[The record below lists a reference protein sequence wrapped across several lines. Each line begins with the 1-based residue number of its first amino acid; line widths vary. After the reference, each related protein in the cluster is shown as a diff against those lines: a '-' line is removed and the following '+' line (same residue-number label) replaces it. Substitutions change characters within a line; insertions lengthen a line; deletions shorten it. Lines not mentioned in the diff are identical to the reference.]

1 MTASVVDVDTG
12 QQVYG
17 REASGSAIPA
27 STAKLLTAAAV
38 LSARGPAYRI
48 PTRAVAGNAPGEV
61 VLIGAGDPSLA
72 AGAVASYPGAARLDL
87 LAQQVR
93 QSLGGQ
99 DPTRVIIDTS
109 LYTGP
114 TYPTPQW
121 YEADLNS
128 GFIAHITAL
137 MTDGARRDPSRTKS
151 GAARYAQP
159 DVAAG
164 EQFAA
169 ALGLPPGAVTR
180 GTAPARSEQ
189 LGEVLSPPIGRLVEV
204 MLAESDNVLAEG
216 LARQVAVARGMP
228 ASFDG
233 AAQATRAELAD
244 MGLPL
249 AGYTVVDGSG
259 LSHFNRVSAGL
270 LTGVLAL
277 AAAPD
282 HPELRPIVSG
292 LPVAAYSGT
301 LFERYLDPAN
311 GGGAASVVRAK
322 TGTLTGVS
330 ALAGLVVDADG
341 RLLAFSVIAD
351 ATGGVN
357 LRATE
362 AALDRV
368 AAAIADCGCS

>member
-1 MTASVVDVDTG
+1 MAAAIDGLLVDPRLGGHVTASVVDVDSG
-12 QQVYG
+12 EQIYG

-38 LSARGPAYRI
+38 ARRPAAR
-48 PTRAVAGNAPGEV
+48 PTGSLPARWPATHPARSCS
-61 VLIGAGDPSLA
+61 IGGGDPSLA
-72 AGAVASYPGAARLDL
+72 AGAVASYPGAARLDA
-87 LAQQVR
+87 LAEQVR

-169 ALGLPPGAVTR
+169 ALGLPPAAVTR

-216 LARQVAVARGMP
+216 LARQVAVARG
-228 ASFDG
+228 
-233 AAQATRAELAD
+233 RA
-244 MGLPL
+244 G
-249 AGYTVVDGSG
+249 
-259 LSHFNRVSAGL
+259 
-270 LTGVLAL
+270 
-277 AAAPD
+277 
-282 HPELRPIVSG
+282 ELRRGRPGDPGRAGRHGI
-292 LPVAAYSGT
+292 AA
-301 LFERYLDPAN
+301 
-311 GGGAASVVRAK
+311 
-322 TGTLTGVS
+322 
-330 ALAGLVVDADG
+330 G
-341 RLLAFSVIAD
+341 RLHRGRWQRTVPLQPGQRRPAD
-351 ATGGVN
+351 R
-357 LRATE
+357 RARPG
-362 AALDRV
+362 APP
-368 AAAIADCGCS
+368 GSP